1 MGHYKDEYC
10 KKLERDTK
18 LGPVITKLSAKRLQE
33 AEETYDPFIGL
44 LETEAV
50 DDDDLVAIECIRQI
64 EESEFSKFLNG
75 EIALDDVIPNER
87 PIYLEALGFDDG
99 TLEELMY
106 LHKKY
111 PNIILVDQ
119 VSVSST
125 DIDLSEAAS
134 EFEDFSA
141 LSECSENADYELQR
155 KLERMASELENL
167 F

>member
-1 MGHYKDEYC
+1 
-10 KKLERDTK
+10 
-18 LGPVITKLSAKRLQE
+18 
-33 AEETYDPFIGL
+33 
-44 LETEAV
+44 
-50 DDDDLVAIECIRQI
+50 
-64 EESEFSKFLNG
+64 
-75 EIALDDVIPNER
+75 
-87 PIYLEALGFDDG
+87 
-99 TLEELMY
+99 MY